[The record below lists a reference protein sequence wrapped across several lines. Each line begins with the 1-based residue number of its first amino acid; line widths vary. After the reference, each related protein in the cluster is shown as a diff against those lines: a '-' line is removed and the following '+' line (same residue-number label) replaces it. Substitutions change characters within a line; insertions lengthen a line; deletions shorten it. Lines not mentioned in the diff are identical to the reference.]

1 MSNTRRNPHR
11 IVPCERQLVHA
22 ISVVEP
28 HLLQHRLEAR
38 LSPQR
43 VHQRI
48 HARPGQEDVAIDERA
63 LELVQRLRGVPQ
75 RGVDAG
81 EPVGTHVAP
90 ALHGA
95 QIAINADLDGI
106 ETGEAALA
114 GVSLIGENDL
124 PIQRIVTWHSSAP
137 AVATVEA
144 IDLEVTVCVKPGHLP
159 SDVRDRVLLL
169 LRGDGVTPGYF
180 NPDSFTFG
188 MPIHRLTLEAVI
200 GAVPGVLAVRSITIA
215 ARGHHL
221 RRPLE
226 PVYRVPDNQI
236 LRLANDPRTPERGSV
251 KVFTEGGV

>member
-1 MSNTRRNPHR
+1 MLLLVRHSFHGCAGIPSSTTTNLVPHIFVTNPLP
-11 IVPCERQLVHA
+11 V
-22 ISVVEP
+22 
-28 HLLQHRLEAR
+28 
-38 LSPQR
+38 
-43 VHQRI
+43 
-48 HARPGQEDVAIDERA
+48 ID
-63 LELVQRLRGVPQ
+63 
-75 RGVDAG
+75 GVDP
-81 EPVGTHVAP
+81 ET
-90 ALHGA
+90 
-95 QIAINADLDGI
+95 LDEVRQTTPEEFHAVI
-106 ETGEAALA
+106 H
-114 GVSLIGENDL
+114 
-124 PIQRIVTWHSSAP
+124 R
-137 AVATVEA
+137 AVATVDYCEIADRLEWVEQTGARFRWTGSWQTGFITPDPAGATTVTAAQHTELTDLMNCVRQAGREVHVLHPRYRA